1 MKEKY
6 VPSILLFSLLTLVV
20 GNNVKAA
27 SAEERKK
34 KIHQMNDVLSSM
46 EAVERDVDLLT
57 AFLRELKEDGSR
69 KKINK
74 DLVNNLV
81 FSLKKKAKKI
91 KEHSAFLACS
101 FKEFDK
107 KAQQNFLSL
116 IQSASDLKA
125 ADNREKFRKELV
137 LFRKN
142 FNINLDSLT
151 SKNAANSENFDEK
164 FDKKRLSEEETW

>member
-34 KIHQMNDVLSSM
+34 KIHQMNNFLSSM
-46 EAVERDVDLLT
+46 EAAERDVDLLT

-74 DLVNNLV
+74 DLVNLLS
-81 FSLKKKAKKI
+81 SLKKKAKKI
-91 KEHSAFLACS
+91 KEHSAFLVCS

-107 KAQQNFLSL
+107 KTQQNFLSL
-116 IQSASDLKA
+116 IQSVSGLKV
-125 ADNREKFRKELV
+125 ADNREKFRKKLV
-137 LFRKN
+137 LFKESLEV
-142 FNINLDSLT
+142 NLDSLT
-151 SKNAANSENFDEK
+151 SENAANSENFDEK